1 MTRTLNGR
9 ETNTILHALRSMA
22 ANARDDVR
30 DACHD
35 ACDHFIDAPALTSVE
50 IDALCE
56 SDSTLWLSARTS
68 RRIDPPTPPFTK
80 PVTGCLP
87 TTTTTRLLWP
97 SSSVF
102 VVTPKENANY
112 GRFCLHA

>member
-9 ETNTILHALRSMA
+9 DTNTILHALRSMA

-56 SDSTLWLSARTS
+56 EIGLDSLALST
-68 RRIDPPTPPFTK
+68 D
-80 PVTGCLP
+80 
-87 TTTTTRLLWP
+87 
-97 SSSVF
+97 
-102 VVTPKENANY
+102 E
-112 GRFCLHA
+112 

>member
-56 SDSTLWLSARTS
+56 EIGLDVSDHLKTYFS
-68 RRIDPPTPPFTK
+68 DH
-80 PVTGCLP
+80 LP
-87 TTTTTRLLWP
+87 TGLLWP
-97 SSSVF
+97 GV
-102 VVTPKENANY
+102 A
-112 GRFCLHA
+112 

>member
-1 MTRTLNGR
+1 MKRILNGR

-50 IDALCE
+50 IDALCKE
-56 SDSTLWLSARTS
+56 IGLDSLTLSM
-68 RRIDPPTPPFTK
+68 D
-80 PVTGCLP
+80 
-87 TTTTTRLLWP
+87 
-97 SSSVF
+97 
-102 VVTPKENANY
+102 E
-112 GRFCLHA
+112 